1 MSSPVQP
8 VKSGAEPLAVAAA
21 AFLAILRDMGS
32 PVGAWGKTSQL
43 GGGWS
48 DRMSLM
54 TGVSCEMLIDSHADL
69 TLAALALGDPRSSF
83 IIIHQGQLA
92 NCVTQFPNHFF
103 IIIIHYY

>member
-21 AFLAILRDMGS
+21 AYLAILREMGS
-32 PVGAWGKTSQL
+32 PVGAWEGTAGKTSQL

-54 TGVSCEMLIDSHADL
+54 TLGVSCEM
-69 TLAALALGDPRSSF
+69 P
-83 IIIHQGQLA
+83 
-92 NCVTQFPNHFF
+92 
-103 IIIIHYY
+103 